1 VALDFDLICLGSGPA
16 GQRAAVQAAKV
27 GAKVAVVSSSR
38 LGGGCIN
45 TGTIPSKTLREAVID
60 LSGLRQSVL
69 YGIDREGPPVTIEQL
84 LARTRDVI
92 QRERDVI
99 HDQLARNQVQ
109 VFEGFGR
116 FEGPT
121 RIVVAGQDGERRLAG
136 RFILLAVG
144 SRPWVPPELPADH
157 EIVITSDDVLALPRV
172 PRRMVVAGAGVIGVE
187 YASMF
192 GVLGTDVSLCD
203 VRPTFL
209 DMVDGE
215 VRAHFRERLEK
226 RGVRF
231 HLGEQIDRVEADPV
245 AGHRV
250 VMRSGLTLG
259 ADAVL
264 ISAGRQGETENLSLE
279 KAGLQAVS
287 HGRLLVNEHFQTAV
301 PHIYAAGDVIGAP
314 QLAAT
319 SAEQG
324 RLAACHAFGIP
335 AESVPSLFPF
345 GIYAI
350 PEIGWVGKTEEELKA
365 LGVEYET
372 GVARYGETARGNI
385 LGDGDGV
392 LKLLI
397 HRHTRAIL
405 GVWICGASASELV
418 HIGQA
423 VIALDGKLD
432 YFLRTVFNYPTLA
445 ECYKVAALNG
455 MNKLSA
461 LGGHHQ
467 MTAVS

>member
-1 VALDFDLICLGSGPA
+1 LDLDFDLICLGSGPA
-16 GQRAAVQAAKV
+16 GQRAAVQAAKI
-27 GAKVAVVSSSR
+27 GAKVAVVSSSC

-60 LSGLRQSVL
+60 LSGLRQRIL
-69 YGIDREGPPVTIEQL
+69 YGIGREGPPVTIEQL
-84 LARTRDVI
+84 LARARDVI

-99 HDQLARNQVQ
+99 HDQLKRNQVH

-121 RIVVAGQDGERRLAG
+121 RIVVAGRDGERRMTG

-144 SRPWVPPELPADH
+144 SRPWVPPGLPADH
-157 EIVITSDDVLALPRV
+157 EIVITSDDILALPRV

-192 GVLGTDVSLCD
+192 GALGTDVSLCD

-209 DMVDGE
+209 DIVDGE
-215 VRAHFRERLEK
+215 VRGHFRQQLEK

-231 HLGEQIDRVEADPV
+231 HLGEQIDRVEADPA

-250 VMRSGLTLG
+250 VMKSGLTLG

-264 ISAGRQGETENLSLE
+264 ISAGRQGETEDLSLE
-279 KAGLQAVS
+279 KAGLQAES
-287 HGRLLVNEHFQTAV
+287 RGRLLVNEHFQTAV

-350 PEIGWVGKTEEELKA
+350 PEIGWVGKTEEELEA

-372 GVARYGETARGNI
+372 GVARYEETARGNI
-385 LGDGDGV
+385 MGDSDGV

-405 GVWICGASASELV
+405 GVWICGVAASELV

-455 MNKLSA
+455 MNKLLA
-461 LGGHHQ
+461 LGGHGP
-467 MTAVS
+467 MAAAL